1 MKSLLFAFLLV
12 TTATRA
18 QPLTSGLEIGEECP
32 AFDPYHVS
40 GPDRNTTACPMCK
53 YGSRQGV
60 MVWVNNSDWTS
71 LDPILQRLEA
81 EVATRGSR
89 QFRVFVMYMNPDKLK
104 KEDLIQHCRDQAR
117 RLKLDKLA
125 LTCVMSPTD
134 RETAGAFRINPD
146 KDVKNTVLVYS
157 RRRVA
162 YKIIN
167 LKPDGLND
175 LIKACDNYFS
185 SHPL

>member
-1 MKSLLFAFLLV
+1 MNALLLSFLLLS
-12 TTATRA
+12 TIAGA
-18 QPLTSGLEIGEECP
+18 QTLNSGLDIGDECP

-40 GPDRNTTACPMCK
+40 GPDKNSTVCPMCK

-60 MVWVNNSDWTS
+60 MVWVNDSDWKV

-81 EVATRGSR
+81 EVNTRGSR
-89 QFRVFVMYMNPDKLK
+89 QFRVFVIYMNPDKLSK
-104 KEDLIQHCRDQAR
+104 ADMIQHCRDQAK
-117 RLKLDKLA
+117 RLKLDKVA
-125 LTCVMSPTD
+125 LTCVISPTD
-134 RETAGAFRINPD
+134 HETAGVFKINPD
-146 KDVKNTVLVYS
+146 KEVKNTVLVYS

-162 YKIIN
+162 HKVIN

-175 LIKACDNYFS
+175 LIKVCDNYFS